1 MRRPCFPNSGS
12 HQHGPPLLGRV
23 RTPPRSP
30 TSTLLC
36 SPPTPSSP
44 SAAAPVVPRQRP
56 TSVRRLVLHRR
67 TGASADRCNAGVIST
82 PAPHKPALSRGDTR
96 GSQVPGP
103 SSSCVPWS
111 STPPGAYRPSPIS
124 RCGRCCL
131 QASQYLGHPET
142 YFFRGYLPTA
152 HSLACLR
159 FAESVTVSGARLATG
174 RAGSPLA
181 GRVSHPLDDKQGF
194 MKSSHTPFPLDQPC
208 LVARHPEFNWRDLP
222 TCMLHEH
229 ESRGGEFV
237 LDTNA
242 VETFLGHKV
251 IHGALRSGGDGLLR
265 LARSAFAHRW
275 GAWWNSAPRA
285 SNATRASPQAVS
297 VSESIV
303 SSTAAVVGSWPL
315 FARSSRFTASRAAA
329 ANGTP
334 APRRGGRCSLPVHV
348 FSDFS
353 LDCDNRRVEAHWRLP
368 DWRFMLPFGCRSPFA
383 LGADQDMLGLHSRTM
398 DKAKAEV
405 GVQIVQRWILAALRH
420 RTFFSSANSTPR
432 SPSSSSDSTR
442 GRSASEPLRVFRRL
456 ILVCRT
462 AFMRVPRAID
472 TRLPLHYVACG
483 LQSLPKRSAARL
495 SAMRAADSCTESRAR

>member
-1 MRRPCFPNSGS
+1 MPHNLFVHSFFSNARVWTFLKQVDAAEAQACRSGGCPPHVRRA
-12 HQHGPPLLGRV
+12 QPLLEQLALADSLARAGVGHVRETRQLTEKQVLDRPELKLRVRV
-23 RTPPRSP
+23 RTN
-30 TSTLLC
+30 T
-36 SPPTPSSP
+36 
-44 SAAAPVVPRQRP
+44 
-56 TSVRRLVLHRR
+56 H
-67 TGASADRCNAGVIST
+67 G
-82 PAPHKPALSRGDTR
+82 
-96 GSQVPGP
+96 
-103 SSSCVPWS
+103 
-111 STPPGAYRPSPIS
+111 
-124 RCGRCCL
+124 
-131 QASQYLGHPET
+131 
-142 YFFRGYLPTA
+142 
-152 HSLACLR
+152 
-159 FAESVTVSGARLATG
+159 
-174 RAGSPLA
+174 
-181 GRVSHPLDDKQGF
+181 
-194 MKSSHTPFPLDQPC
+194 
-208 LVARHPEFNWRDLP
+208 HPEFNWRDLP

-285 SNATRASPQAVS
+285 SNATRAGPQAVS

-334 APRRGGRCSLPVHV
+334 APRQGGRCSLPVHV

-442 GRSASEPLRVFRRL
+442 GRSASESLRVFRRL

-462 AFMRVPRAID
+462 AFMRVPRAND

>member
-67 TGASADRCNAGVIST
+67 TGASANRCNAGDIST
-82 PAPHKPALSRGDTR
+82 PAPHKPALSRGETR

-131 QASQYLGHPET
+131 QAISYLGHPET
-142 YFFRGYLPTA
+142 YSFRGYLPTA

-208 LVARHPEFNWRDLP
+208 LVAQGLK
-222 TCMLHEH
+222 L
-229 ESRGGEFV
+229 
-237 LDTNA
+237 
-242 VETFLGHKV
+242 
-251 IHGALRSGGDGLLR
+251 IH
-265 LARSAFAHRW
+265 H
-275 GAWWNSAPRA
+275 
-285 SNATRASPQAVS
+285 
-297 VSESIV
+297 
-303 SSTAAVVGSWPL
+303 
-315 FARSSRFTASRAAA
+315 
-329 ANGTP
+329 
-334 APRRGGRCSLPVHV
+334 
-348 FSDFS
+348 
-353 LDCDNRRVEAHWRLP
+353 
-368 DWRFMLPFGCRSPFA
+368 
-383 LGADQDMLGLHSRTM
+383 
-398 DKAKAEV
+398 
-405 GVQIVQRWILAALRH
+405 
-420 RTFFSSANSTPR
+420 
-432 SPSSSSDSTR
+432 
-442 GRSASEPLRVFRRL
+442 
-456 ILVCRT
+456 
-462 AFMRVPRAID
+462 
-472 TRLPLHYVACG
+472 
-483 LQSLPKRSAARL
+483 AARL
-495 SAMRAADSCTESRAR
+495 RGNATTLGTMTS